1 MLVPAI
7 QHYLLHI
14 QHEMHSHFTQ
24 TLAIMNC
31 NSEAQAASKSYQPKT
46 KFLSKV
52 HLYRRYS
59 REAVPFCELKRSFQV
74 DYFITFHPSLSFL
87 ACSWHFKC
95 TIARSS
101 VHFAKSQAPFLV
113 PVLKKSLPWIT
124 RFSWEFFSGRAV
136 GIYDKQFYCEILLLL
151 WRNFMIPTLQF

>member
-1 MLVPAI
+1 
-7 QHYLLHI
+7 
-14 QHEMHSHFTQ
+14 MHSHFTQ

-52 HLYRRYS
+52 HLYRR
-59 REAVPFCELKRSFQV
+59 FCELKLSFQV
-74 DYFITFHPSLSFL
+74 DYFITFHPSLSPCLQLTFQVHH
-87 ACSWHFKC
+87 SK
-95 TIARSS
+95 RSS

-124 RFSWEFFSGRAV
+124 RFSWKCFSGRAV
-136 GIYDKQFYCEILLLL
+136 GRNEMQLYMEIMLKLGFELNWKFPWFLLGGH
-151 WRNFMIPTLQF
+151 P